1 MAFSQTNWATV
12 GASKSGHSPA
22 VYSFSSSADN
32 KAAVRASGYFDSFE
46 ALITTGDFIL
56 CYASDGGQVL
66 TATNTA
72 GVITTALTV

>member
-22 VYSFSSSADN
+22 VYSFSSSTDN
-32 KAAVRASGYFDSFE
+32 KAAVRASGYFDSVE
-46 ALITTGDFIL
+46 GLITTGDFIL

-66 TATNTA
+66 TTTNTA